1 MTDAERLAIYG
12 TLEPASETR
21 ELVAGPLS
29 ALLDGAALRRI
40 RFGGIEV
47 LRSIAFLMRDANW
60 GTPPTV
66 LSRLNISEASDS
78 FAVVAEGRIGPD
90 GEALRIGLRIEGS
103 ADGRLSVEAEA
114 RPERDLA
121 TNRTGF
127 VVLHP
132 LAGVIGRPMTVE
144 HTDGTRATVSI
155 PEAIAPDQP
164 IFDIAGLEYQPAD
177 GLTARVT
184 MTGDAYEM
192 EDQRN
197 WTDASLQ
204 DLHPAA
210 RQAVALHAARR
221 RRSFATCRAHRHR
234 DRPRARQDNGA
245 RHRDRRP
252 RGPRARDRLA
262 CRRQRAR
269 SSLAACPALA
279 GLRPQ
284 HLTVRLNA
292 DEPDLPARIAKG
304 GRIADALGADLT
316 LAFVVPGRDA
326 VRDAASLAAAV
337 AGAGVRPA
345 ALVVAPVRDLK
356 SRPSNTLPAGEASLA
371 DLVGAVKAVHPGI
384 PVGAGSLT
392 DFTGFNRNPPPPSA
406 DFVVHAT
413 QAVVHAADDLSVLET
428 FEAFPSIFAS
438 LRALAPDR
446 PYRLGPATIGMREN
460 PYAAAVAANP
470 QRLRLAGARR
480 DPRHHARFGAAFALG
495 IMAAAASARVAV
507 VTLADLVGDFGL
519 LDAGQTPTP
528 LAQLLTALAPYAGR
542 PSRAVAVPA
551 GVVAL
556 ATEAADGPMALV
568 GSLQSAAT
576 RLPLPPGRWTSRIV
590 CGTSGA
596 VSPQAVD
603 GTVELLPFAAL
614 ELRARRY
621 SWSRLSV

>member
-1 MTDAERLAIYG
+1 M
-12 TLEPASETR
+12 
-21 ELVAGPLS
+21 
-29 ALLDGAALRRI
+29 
-40 RFGGIEV
+40 
-47 LRSIAFLMRDANW
+47 
-60 GTPPTV
+60 
-66 LSRLNISEASDS
+66 
-78 FAVVAEGRIGPD
+78 
-90 GEALRIGLRIEGS
+90 
-103 ADGRLSVEAEA
+103 
-114 RPERDLA
+114 
-121 TNRTGF
+121 
-127 VVLHP
+127 
-132 LAGVIGRPMTVE
+132 
-144 HTDGTRATVSI
+144 
-155 PEAIAPDQP
+155 
-164 IFDIAGLEYQPAD
+164 
-177 GLTARVT
+177 T

-197 WTDASLQ
+197 WTDASLKTYIRP
-204 DLHPAA
+204 LAKPWPYMLPAGA
-210 RQAVALHAARR
+210 ALSQRVALTVTGTA
-221 RRSFATCRAHRHR
+221 
-234 DRPRARQDNGA
+234 RARAAATAPGIEIA
-245 RHRDRRP
+245 
-252 RGPRARDRLA
+252 GPEGRVPAIGLHVDDSELD
-262 CRRQRAR
+262 Q
-269 SSLAACPALA
+269 SLAACPALA

-304 GRIADALGADLT
+304 GRIAVALGADLT

-337 AGAGVRPA
+337 ASAGVRPA
-345 ALVVAPVRDLK
+345 ALVVAPARDLK

-371 DLVGAVKAVHPGI
+371 DLVGAVKAAHPGI

-392 DFTGFNRNPPPPSA
+392 DFTGLNRNRPPPNA
-406 DFVVHAT
+406 DFVVHGT

-428 FEAFPSIFAS
+428 LETFPSVFAS

-542 PSRAVAVPA
+542 PSRAIVVPA

-556 ATEAADGPMALV
+556 ATETADGPMALV

-576 RLPLPPGRWTSRIV
+576 RLPLPPGRWTSRTV
-590 CGTSGA
+590 FGTSGA

-614 ELRARRY
+614 ELRAR
-621 SWSRLSV
+621 